1 MKTTIVMIT
10 LIIASQMVRADVAS
24 QIVKLPP
31 NQGPRLR
38 LGPKPPIER
47 FPPQPYIAPPT
58 PEERAERKA
67 EIQAMAA
74 LRERRQAAVAQILE
88 QAAIVTNGLTK
99 AQLVEAR
106 VQVLEAA
113 ATVTSKGGAKLS
125 LVSAVAAKRQVG
137 EIGEVE
143 IGGRR

>member
-1 MKTTIVMIT
+1 MRL
-10 LIIASQMVRADVAS
+10 LIFQLILIATVAS
-24 QIVKLPP
+24 ADPVNRRKSVVS
-31 NQGPRLR
+31 

-47 FPPQPYIAPPT
+47 FPDRPYIAPPT

-106 VQVLEAA
+106 TAALEAA
-113 ATVTSKGGAKLS
+113 ADVLSAPAARSLLTTRAATIISVPTPIKSKEALP
-125 LVSAVAAKRQVG
+125 
-137 EIGEVE
+137 
-143 IGGRR
+143 

>member
-1 MKTTIVMIT
+1 
-10 LIIASQMVRADVAS
+10 
-24 QIVKLPP
+24 
-31 NQGPRLR
+31 
-38 LGPKPPIER
+38 
-47 FPPQPYIAPPT
+47 
-58 PEERAERKA
+58 
-67 EIQAMAA
+67 MAA

>member
-1 MKTTIVMIT
+1 MRAIILALLMLSVVAGAQIMSEPVEIT
-10 LIIASQMVRADVAS
+10 
-24 QIVKLPP
+24 
-31 NQGPRLR
+31 R

-58 PEERAERKA
+58 PEEKAERKA

-99 AQLVEAR
+99 AQIAEASTAA
-106 VQVLEAA
+106 LEAA
-113 ATVTSKGGAKLS
+113 ADVLSAPAARSLLTTRTSTILAPEPIKTKEAP
-125 LVSAVAAKRQVG
+125 
-137 EIGEVE
+137 
-143 IGGRR
+143 

>member
-1 MKTTIVMIT
+1 MRAIILALLMLSVVAGAQIMSEPVEIT
-10 LIIASQMVRADVAS
+10 
-24 QIVKLPP
+24 
-31 NQGPRLR
+31 R

-58 PEERAERKA
+58 PEEKAERKA
-67 EIQAMAA
+67 ENQAMAA

-106 VQVLEAA
+106 TAALEAA
-113 ATVTSKGGAKLS
+113 ADVLSAPAARSLLTTRAATIISVPTPIKSKEALP
-125 LVSAVAAKRQVG
+125 
-137 EIGEVE
+137 
-143 IGGRR
+143 

>member
-1 MKTTIVMIT
+1 MRAIILALLMLSVVAGAQIMSEPVEIT
-10 LIIASQMVRADVAS
+10 
-24 QIVKLPP
+24 
-31 NQGPRLR
+31 R

-58 PEERAERKA
+58 PEEKAEAKA

-106 VQVLEAA
+106 TAALEAA
-113 ATVTSKGGAKLS
+113 ADVLSAPAARSLLTTRAATIISVPTPIKSKEALP
-125 LVSAVAAKRQVG
+125 
-137 EIGEVE
+137 
-143 IGGRR
+143 

>member
-1 MKTTIVMIT
+1 MKR
-10 LIIASQMVRADVAS
+10 IIAITIMATLAAGA
-24 QIVKLPP
+24 QIESKPVIL
-31 NQGPRLR
+31 NQGPRVR

-58 PEERAERKA
+58 PEEKAEAKAEREA
-67 EIQAMAA
+67 LAA
-74 LRERRQAAVAQILE
+74 IRERRQAAVAQILS
-88 QAAIVTNGLTK
+88 QAAIVTNGLSK
-99 AQLVEAR
+99 VELAEAR
-106 VQVLEAA
+106 AQVLEAA
-113 ATVTSKGGAKLS
+113 ATVTSKGSAKLS

>member
-1 MKTTIVMIT
+1 MRAIILALLMLSVVAGAQIMSEPVEIT
-10 LIIASQMVRADVAS
+10 
-24 QIVKLPP
+24 
-31 NQGPRLR
+31 R

-58 PEERAERKA
+58 PEEKAERKA

-106 VQVLEAA
+106 TAALEAA
-113 ATVTSKGGAKLS
+113 ADVLSAPAARSLLTTRAATIMSVPTPIKSKEALP
-125 LVSAVAAKRQVG
+125 
-137 EIGEVE
+137 
-143 IGGRR
+143 

>member
-38 LGPKPPIER
+38 LGPKPPVER

-58 PEERAERKA
+58 PEEKA
-67 EIQAMAA
+67 EAKAEMQAMAA

-88 QAAIVTNGLTK
+88 QAAIVTNGLTRVEL
-99 AQLVEAR
+99 AEAR
-106 VQVLEAA
+106 AQALEAA
-113 ATVTSKGGAKLS
+113 AEVTATGTVRATLQ
-125 LVSAVAAKRQVG
+125 SAVTAKRQ
-137 EIGEVE
+137 IGEVGKVE
-143 IGGRR
+143 VGGLK

>member
-1 MKTTIVMIT
+1 MRAIILALLMLSVVAGAQIMSEPVEIT
-10 LIIASQMVRADVAS
+10 
-24 QIVKLPP
+24 
-31 NQGPRLR
+31 R

-58 PEERAERKA
+58 PEEKAERKA

-106 VQVLEAA
+106 TAALEAA
-113 ATVTSKGGAKLS
+113 ADVLSAPAARSLLTTRAATIISVPTPIKSKEALP
-125 LVSAVAAKRQVG
+125 
-137 EIGEVE
+137 
-143 IGGRR
+143 

>member
-1 MKTTIVMIT
+1 MRAIILALLMLSVVAGAQIMSEPVEIT
-10 LIIASQMVRADVAS
+10 
-24 QIVKLPP
+24 
-31 NQGPRLR
+31 R

-106 VQVLEAA
+106 TAALEAA
-113 ATVTSKGGAKLS
+113 ADVLSAPAARSLLTTRAATIISVPTPIKSKEAP
-125 LVSAVAAKRQVG
+125 
-137 EIGEVE
+137 
-143 IGGRR
+143 